1 MKACFMG
8 LGYIGLPT
16 AIIAAQHGIKI
27 IGVDINPKV
36 VDMTNQG
43 KLHIIEPG
51 MQELLQEVVADS
63 RLKASTIPEESDAYF
78 IVVPTPFKGD
88 HEPDI
93 SYVEAASR
101 TVIPFLKEGDLFV
114 IESTSPVGT
123 TDKIQ
128 NIIFTLRP
136 ELKDKIYIAYCPER
150 VLPGNVIYELI
161 HNDRVIG
168 GMNDDSTDKAIDF
181 TVDSYKVIYIVLT
194 VRLLKCVNLQK
205 ILLAM
210 YRLHL
215 PMNYL

>member
-1 MKACFMG
+1 MLTKKYDDVSAFNFDG
-8 LGYIGLPT
+8 VNVSITPVASSG
-16 AIIAAQHGIKI
+16 IIPRPFSVQFIKYPSLFLFI
-27 IGVDINPKV
+27 P
-36 VDMTNQG
+36 
-43 KLHIIEPG
+43 
-51 MQELLQEVVADS
+51 
-63 RLKASTIPEESDAYF
+63 STIPEESDAYF

-181 TVDSYKVIYIVLT
+181 YSRFVQGNLHRTNCKTAEMCKLT
-194 VRLLKCVNLQK
+194 ENLWNNLEK
-205 ILLAM
+205 
-210 YRLHL
+210 REK
-215 PMNYL
+215 